1 MFCKFLRFVRI
12 SSGPGPQE
20 AHLAF
25 RRVGS
30 CQPTSRLAMVAPHE
44 LQVPP
49 QPNCLDSQVTMT
61 EISQPVYVDEV
72 TCIEAELYLMT

>member
-1 MFCKFLRFVRI
+1 
-12 SSGPGPQE
+12 
-20 AHLAF
+20 
-25 RRVGS
+25 
-30 CQPTSRLAMVAPHE
+30 MVAPHE